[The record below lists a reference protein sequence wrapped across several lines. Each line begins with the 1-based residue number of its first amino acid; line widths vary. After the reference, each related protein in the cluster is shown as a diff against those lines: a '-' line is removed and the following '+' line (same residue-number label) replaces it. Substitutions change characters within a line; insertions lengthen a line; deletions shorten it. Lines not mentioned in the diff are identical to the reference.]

1 MASPFSQFFILDSQF
16 LILSMP
22 SRDFVP
28 GRREPDVP
36 SNTFSYFFREAVRRL
51 WVSKRTSFVAIAM
64 ITISLLIVGLFL
76 LVAENLGRAAAE
88 WQGKSRV
95 IVYLEPEATPQQTQA
110 VEQFL
115 ASRPD
120 LARRRFVSRE
130 QALARFK
137 AWFANLSEVVGQLD
151 ENPFPPSFE
160 IDVDPRLAQSRDFH
174 AEIAAVRAL
183 AGVDQV
189 QYDWEWIERLR
200 RLVNLI
206 NIAGLIAGGV
216 LAVAAAFTIANV
228 IRLTM
233 MLYREE
239 IEIMR
244 LVGAT
249 ERIIRGPFLIEG
261 FLQGTIGS
269 VVAIVLLF
277 AGYEAARRSLAPSS
291 SMLWGFLF
299 GGFLPWQKIAALVAG
314 GMLAGWFG
322 SWLSVRERGEG

>member
-1 MASPFSQFFILDSQF
+1 
-16 LILSMP
+16 MP
-22 SRDFVP
+22 RDFIP
-28 GRREPDVP
+28 GRREPDIP
-36 SNTFSYFFREAVRRL
+36 SNTFAYFFREALRRI
-51 WVSKRTSFVAIAM
+51 WVSKRTSFVAVAM
-64 ITISLLIVGLFL
+64 IAISLLLVGSFL
-76 LVAENLGRAAAE
+76 LIAENLGRAAEE

-95 IVYLEPEATPQQTQA
+95 IIYLESEATPGQIRA
-110 VEQFL
+110 VDQYLGSQPAL
-115 ASRPD
+115 AG
-120 LARRRFVSRE
+120 RRFITRE
-130 QALARFK
+130 QALVRFK
-137 AWFANLSEVVGQLD
+137 TYFANLAEVIGQLD

-160 IDVDPRLAQSRDFH
+160 ADITPTLARSSLFATQMQT
-174 AEIAAVRAL
+174 VRAM

-200 RLVNLI
+200 RLVHLI
-206 NIAGLIAGGV
+206 NVIGLVAGGV

-261 FLQGTIGS
+261 LLQGTIGGVLS
-269 VVAIVLLF
+269 VLLLF
-277 AGYEAARRSLAPSS
+277 GLFELARRSLDPSAS
-291 SMLWGFLF
+291 IVWGFLVR
-299 GGFLPWQKIAALVAG
+299 GFLPWQKVAALVAG

-322 SWLSVRERGEG
+322 SWLSVRERPVA